1 MLTKF
6 NNFIPPSDNNRNLD
20 LPKQIENLK
29 VQTKEYDEVV
39 IQEY

>member
-6 NNFIPPSDNNRNLD
+6 NNFIPPNDNNRNLD